1 MHHYK
6 FIKYTWLWFTI
17 SIATLLLGVGAM
29 IYNKAT
35 IGSALVY
42 GIDFTGGSVMEMRFA
57 KDPGPTMEELY
68 AAIDKA
74 DPATVEQITINDQK
88 VYIVQSKDMT
98 EEQLHLVS
106 ASVKESIG
114 EFELLRFNSI
124 GPKVGD
130 KLKQRALLALAIA
143 SIAIVLYITYA
154 FRKVPKKVSPW
165 RFGIS
170 AIVALIHDVLTTIG
184 IFALLRYE
192 VNSFFI
198 TALLTVMGFS
208 VHDTIVVFDR
218 IRENLKKQGRD
229 DTFGMIS
236 DISLNQTMGR
246 SINTSLSTLFPL
258 IALYIWGASAI
269 HTFVFALI
277 VGIIVGTYS
286 SIFIASPML
295 TMWQESKRLR

>member
-1 MHHYK
+1 MHHFK

-17 SIATLLLGVGAM
+17 SIATLAIGVGAM
-29 IYNKAT
+29 IYNQVT
-35 IGSALVY
+35 IGSPLVY
-42 GIDFTGGSVMEMRFA
+42 GIDFTGGSVTEMKFA
-57 KDPGPTMEELY
+57 KTPGPTMEELFK
-68 AAIDKA
+68 AIDAA
-74 DPATVEQITINDQK
+74 DPGSVSQITITDQNI
-88 VYIVQSKDMT
+88 YIVQSKDMT
-98 EEQLHLVS
+98 EEQLRTVS
-106 ASVKESIG
+106 DTVKTQIG
-114 EFELLRFNSI
+114 QFELLRFNSI

-130 KLKQRALLALAIA
+130 KLKTSAILALVIA
-143 SIAIVLYITYA
+143 SIAIVLYISYA

-170 AIVALIHDVLTTIG
+170 AVVALIHDVITTIG

-192 VNSFFI
+192 VNTFFI

-229 DTFGMIS
+229 DTFGDIA

-246 SINTSLSTLFPL
+246 SINTTLSTLFPL

-269 HTFVFALI
+269 HTFVLALI
-277 VGIIVGTYS
+277 IGMVVGTYS

-295 TMWQESKRLR
+295 TMWQERRRLR